1 MPNWCYTNITINGNE
16 NDLKVFNKLLDQWTS
31 RDYMKNGFGHN
42 WLGNIVLGSGIGT
55 VDINPETD
63 IRCRGVITQKQL
75 CDDMLDIQT
84 ETAWGPMLDMWV
96 KLVEKFIPDADI
108 TYAAEE
114 GGCGIFCTN
123 DPDLVGKYVVDS
135 WTGNIESDWEMEEKA
150 LIEILQKLMNTN
162 ETDIDKLN
170 SLLYEREYDISI
182 NKWEYKEVTEW

>member
-1 MPNWCYTNITINGNE
+1 MPNWCLTNIVINANE

-31 RDYMKNGFGHN
+31 RNYMKNGFGHE

-55 VDINPETD
+55 VDTNPETD

-84 ETAWGPMLDMWV
+84 ETAWVPMLDMWV
-96 KLVEKFIPDADI
+96 KLVEKFIPEADI
-108 TYAAEE
+108 TYTAEE

-123 DPDLVGKYVVDS
+123 DPDLVDKYVVDS
-135 WTGNIESDWEMEEKA
+135 WTGSIESDWEMEEKT
-150 LIEILQKLMNTN
+150 LIEVLQKLMNTN

-170 SLLYEREYDISI
+170 SLLYEREYDIDI